1 MLSSPNTNRK
11 IVYEYADE
19 MKKYL
24 INSFKDSGKVH
35 SLTTDDAEF
44 LDELLNNKLE
54 EFQLKTMSITTDGTA
69 VMTSMCT
76 KINLL
81 QQKCQLHGVNLAIKD
96 IFYKPINKKMSVLE
110 IFSNDTPDLLK
121 QFDFMDDV
129 EEIELQ
135 EALLPLHSV

>member
-24 INSFKDSGKVH
+24 INSFKDSGKMH
-35 SLTTDDAEF
+35 SLTADDAEF

-81 QQKCQLHGVNLAIKD
+81 QQKC
-96 IFYKPINKKMSVLE
+96 
-110 IFSNDTPDLLK
+110 
-121 QFDFMDDV
+121 
-129 EEIELQ
+129 
-135 EALLPLHSV
+135 